1 MPRNV
6 NTCQVLAFKNFFHE
20 CVTQLNQEGKE
31 MQYLDK
37 KASLL
42 EIEGLQKTY
51 VK

>member
-6 NTCQVLAFKNFFHE
+6 NTCQVLAFKIFFLRR
-20 CVTQLNQEGKE
+20 VTQINQEGKE

-42 EIEGLQKTY
+42 EIERLQKFY
-51 VK
+51 GK